1 MQNTKHKIQN
11 TKYKYTNTKYTCGG
25 VMLRS
30 MNIPR
35 TICNNTPPS
44 ESTPQVII
52 SKWIMF
58 STLEWLLCAIHVN
71 NYRNHEKNMSW
82 HRNIMSR
89 TAYQTHPYWQITGNT
104 SGLWPLCF
112 LWSFLKRFL
121 LWFTICLPTGAAYG
135 GKSHKRSSVHRR
147 RITIMCLLQT
157 SSQFHMTMWIM

>member
-1 MQNTKHKIQN
+1 
-11 TKYKYTNTKYTCGG
+11 
-25 VMLRS
+25 MLRS

-35 TICNNTPPS
+35 TICNNTPPL

-52 SKWIMF
+52 SKWIMLQF
-58 STLEWLLCAIHVN
+58 FHAGVTFMCHTCEQLQEPW
-71 NYRNHEKNMSW
+71 KNMSW

-147 RITIMCLLQT
+147 QITIMCLLQT